1 MSQQLGNKSVL
12 NFLMEIF
19 TLAQSNLDSFYTDCI
34 ILTEPPDGAE
44 VISLNDYLQPNR
56 LLSQWQASDIYQKT
70 QDIRI
75 TASIWNKVY
84 SWKTLPGVLAL
95 MTWAG
100 VGLDAGLD
108 NVSFVL
114 EDGKPKALWFHDLSG
129 TVIYPQRY
137 LQSAEL
143 LARHAAR
150 SLLPRRST
158 LSPILI
164 PQDYPGKIVNSVE
177 ALHQA
182 VFTGL
187 FQHNL
192 VPMIDRVHSLTKLSK
207 KTMWG
212 NAVNAS
218 ERQFAKLSQ
227 YTNSEAIQT
236 DYSILYEQLY
246 SSVMPGRNP
255 LYNLVRTEQLNEPGL
270 PTTTTVRL
278 TCCLYT
284 FIPPCNEKC
293 TNCPLMQ
300 PQERIAQI
308 KQYMT

>member
-1 MSQQLGNKSVL
+1 MPQKL
-12 NFLMEIF
+12 NYSRECNLLEDIF
-19 TLAQSNLDSFYTDCI
+19 TLAQRTLDSFYTDCI
-34 ILTEPPDGAE
+34 ILTQPCDRAE
-44 VISLNDYLQPNR
+44 VISLNDYLQPER
-56 LLSQWQASDIYQKT
+56 LLSAWKASDIYQKS

-84 SWKTLPGVLAL
+84 SWTTLPGILAL

-100 VGLDAGLD
+100 IGLDAGLD

-114 EDGKPKALWFHDLSG
+114 EDGEPKALWFHDLSQ
-129 TVIYPQRY
+129 TVIYPQR
-137 LQSAEL
+137 
-143 LARHAAR
+143 
-150 SLLPRRST
+150 
-158 LSPILI
+158 SPIPI
-164 PQDYPGKIVNSVE
+164 PTDYPGIIVNSVE

-182 VFTGL
+182 VFTSL
-187 FQHNL
+187 FQRNL
-192 VPMIDRVHSLTKLSK
+192 APMIERVHSLTKLSK

-218 ERQFAKLSQ
+218 HGQFAELSQ
-227 YTNSEAIQT
+227 CTSSEAIQT
-236 DYSILYEQLY
+236 DYSVLYEQAY

-270 PTTTTVRL
+270 PATTTVRL
-278 TCCLYT
+278 TCCLYA
-284 FIPPCNEKC
+284 FIPPYDEKC

-308 KQYMT
+308 KKYMAEADSH